1 MRLTFLFLFLSG
13 LLGAQTW
20 LQLSDFPATERD
32 DGVAVVVNNTAYFGT
47 GLTTGWALSNDFY
60 ALDVSS
66 NTWSAIASMP
76 VGTERQY
83 ACAFKGPTGFYVF
96 GGGGA
101 AGLLNDLY
109 KYDISTNSW
118 SSMASKPGAVLYG
131 ASCLEFGDKII
142 IVGGRTLNNAGNNEV
157 WEYSISTNSWL
168 QKNQFPTAYG
178 ARWRASAGVYNNTGY
193 LIFGLDANS
202 SYRKE
207 LLSYNPVND
216 TWTKIADF
224 PSGEGRTYAAMNVV
238 NDKLVLF
245 AGMDS
250 LGNFYKDVWEYTIL
264 TNIWS
269 TGQLL
274 PDVGRRGGMSCAA
287 GNKLYYTCGIDSA
300 NQRLK
305 ETWLLD
311 FPVGLNEFSASY
323 KNGVVVYPNPFETQ
337 LFFECK
343 STALKEELIFEI
355 FDCVGRKVKKLTA
368 REKSGQLFIG
378 ELEAGVYQ
386 LKISD
391 KSGFV
396 ENKSLVKS
404 N

>member
-1 MRLTFLFLFLSG
+1 MRSTCILLFISG

-47 GLTTGWALSNDFY
+47 GLTTGWALSKDFY
-60 ALDVSS
+60 ALDLSTI
-66 NTWSAIASMP
+66 TWSAIAEMP
-76 VGTERQY
+76 TGTERQY
-83 ACAFKGPTGFYVF
+83 ACAFKAPTSFYVF
-96 GGGGA
+96 GGSGA
-101 AGLLNDLY
+101 SGLLNDLY
-109 KYDISTNSW
+109 KYDIATNSW
-118 SSMASKPGAVLYG
+118 SSMAPKPGAVLYG
-131 ASCLEFGDKII
+131 ASCMEFGDKII

-157 WEYSISTNSWL
+157 WEYSISANTWL
-168 QKNQFPTAYG
+168 QKNQFPSVYG
-178 ARWRASAGVYNNTGY
+178 SRWRASASVQNNTGY
-193 LIFGLDANS
+193 LLFGLDANS

-216 TWTKIADF
+216 SWNKIADF
-224 PSGEGRTYAAMNVV
+224 PGEGRTYAAMNVV
-238 NDKLVLF
+238 NGKLVLF

-250 LGNFYKDVWEYTIL
+250 LGNFYKDVWEYSIL
-264 TNIWS
+264 TSIWS

-287 GNKLYYTCGIDSA
+287 GNKLYYSCGIDSA

-311 FPVGLNEFSASY
+311 FPVGMSESGPLHRTSVF
-323 KNGVVVYPNPFETQ
+323 VYPNPLENR
-337 LFFECK
+337 LFFEYK
-343 STALKEELIFEI
+343 STALQENLTFEI
-355 FDCVGRKVKKLTA
+355 FDALGKKVNMLVTN
-368 REKSGQLFIG
+368 EKSGHLFLG
-378 ELEAGVYQ
+378 ELDAGVYQ

-404 N
+404 K